1 MSTSQPV
8 SARSTVKRNARRAV
22 YTPDELRAILEAQQ
36 VCHVAYVE
44 AGEPRQIATLYMIDG
59 DHLYLHGNRQA
70 AFLKHLAAGGEA
82 CISVTIVDGVVVARS
97 GFHCSMNYRSVTVFG
112 CGEAVE
118 GAAHARALD
127 LFVAALVPGH
137 EQAVREPT
145 PQEMAAT
152 SVVRVPLTELAGKV
166 RSGDPI
172 DDEGDLDDDVWAG
185 VIPVAAETGTPQ
197 PSGDLKADVALPAYV
212 RNFQYRG

>member
-197 PSGDLKADVALPAYV
+197 PSGDLEADVALPAYV